1 METNGR
7 SGGDASRHGKARQA
21 KTTDKK
27 GSTLSRTLELGE
39 PLSKHTKH
47 SKKGRGIKQSNLFR
61 KFSRNT
67 DSTDESSHGRPPG
80 VLQTPCVE
88 KGYRQQQKQDKKQ
101 NLKTVQAI
109 KKTRKKRSSRAFS
122 KNAEQHKGGNVS
134 LSPPLTEDASNES
147 SFAKRQKGR

>member
-101 NLKTVQAI
+101 NLQTVQAI
-109 KKTRKKRSSRAFS
+109 KKTKKRSSRAFS
-122 KNAEQHKGGNVS
+122 KNAEQHKGRNVS
-134 LSPPLTEDASNES
+134 LPPSLTEDTSNES

>member
-1 METNGR
+1 MQAGTEKQDKPRQLTRKEAR
-7 SGGDASRHGKARQA
+7 SPAPSSWESHYQ
-21 KTTDKK
+21 
-27 GSTLSRTLELGE
+27 SIQSIQ
-39 PLSKHTKH
+39 
-47 SKKGRGIKQSNLFR
+47 KKGRGIKQSNLFR

-101 NLKTVQAI
+101 NLQTVQAI

-134 LSPPLTEDASNES
+134 LSPPLTEDTSNES